1 MGRAS
6 KPRAGSLQFWP
17 RVRAKRMY
25 PRLRSWKKLDSCKL
39 LGFLGYK
46 VGMTHVQVQETNPSL
61 KGALL
66 KNYPVTILEC
76 PSLKLFSIRFY
87 KNTDYGEK
95 VITEV
100 LNSNLNK
107 ELKRKIK
114 MPKNIKSKEPQ
125 EFDDIKVLV
134 YTQPNLAISKKKPEI
149 LELGIS
155 GTKEE
160 KLNYAKS
167 LLNKEIK
174 ISEVF
179 KNNQYVDAHA
189 ITKGKGFQG
198 TVKRHHVDLRS
209 HKSEKKRRGNIFG
222 SQRPG
227 KIRWGMPMPG
237 QMGLNQRTEYNKLL
251 LKISNDVKEINPK
264 QGFHKY
270 GFIDNEYVLIKGSLP
285 GSKKRLIVITEPI
298 RNKKVLQTEIKFI
311 SK

>member
-25 PRLRSWKKLDSCKL
+25 PRIRSWKKLDSCKL

-46 VGMTHVQVQETNPSL
+46 VGMTHVQLEETNPSL
-61 KGALL
+61 KAPLL

-87 KNTDYGEK
+87 KNTIEGEK

-107 ELKRKIK
+107 ELKRKIDV
-114 MPKNIKSKEPQ
+114 PKEIKSKQPQ
-125 EFDDIKVLV
+125 DYDDIKVLV

-160 KLNYAKS
+160 KLNYAQS

-174 ISEVF
+174 ASEIF
-179 KNNQYVDAHA
+179 KSNQYVDVHGV
-189 ITKGKGFQG
+189 TKGKGFQG

-227 KIRWGMPMPG
+227 KIHWGMPMPG
-237 QMGLNQRTEYNKLL
+237 QMGLNTRTEYNKLL
-251 LKISNDVKEINPK
+251 IKISNEVKEINPK
-264 QGFHKY
+264 RGFHKY
-270 GFIDNEYVLIKGSLP
+270 GFVDNEYILVKGSIP
-285 GSKKRLIVITEPI
+285 GAKKRLVVLTEPM
-298 RNKKVLQTEIKFI
+298 RNPKPLQTEIKYI